1 MTVSFQTTEKL
12 FWKVLLL
19 CLKHDILYSQSS
31 SQKCIPFLSEM
42 ILRRDTRA
50 AVLLKRFEVQN
61 SGDSSFLES
70 LHDLISKLPRVTVFS
85 KSTAV
90 RWSHMPYIARSN
102 PSLVSTSQWTRH
114 RASTMSCFS
123 TLRWRWGRPFPK
135 LKGTPNAWQMRRYA
149 LGLQRRL
156 AVYFVRRST

>member
-1 MTVSFQTTEKL
+1 MKYSMCSHPLTYL
-12 FWKVLLL
+12 PLL
-19 CLKHDILYSQSS
+19 
-31 SQKCIPFLSEM
+31 PEM

-90 RWSHMPYIARSN
+90 RWSHMPYKARSN
-102 PSLVSTSQWTRH
+102 PSLVSTSQ
-114 RASTMSCFS
+114 
-123 TLRWRWGRPFPK
+123 
-135 LKGTPNAWQMRRYA
+135 
-149 LGLQRRL
+149 
-156 AVYFVRRST
+156 